1 MRQEGR
7 RQIPEIGFCQEKN
20 RLMDEFLEAM
30 HEVNMLLSQQIRA
43 VIDEDPDFNR
53 FDLLIHLANEKKD
66 RAKYAWMIH
75 VDSHNC

>member
-1 MRQEGR
+1 
-7 RQIPEIGFCQEKN
+7 
-20 RLMDEFLEAM
+20 MDEFLEAM